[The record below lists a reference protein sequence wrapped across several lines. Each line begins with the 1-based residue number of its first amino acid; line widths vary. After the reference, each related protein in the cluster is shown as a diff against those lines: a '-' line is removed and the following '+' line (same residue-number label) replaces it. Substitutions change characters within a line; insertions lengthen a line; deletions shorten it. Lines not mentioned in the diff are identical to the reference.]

1 MNLKSSTSVQQG
13 AGTGPPVS
21 PTPATDHIAVLQ
33 HIMSTLS
40 TSATLLVA
48 GAAAGAGLAVA
59 YMNHRQQNPQLPHQL
74 QVSPTPETDH
84 IAVLLLTCGKDET
97 EGLVAALGA
106 SLVSTDVSKSSNL
119 HIFGMLA
126 NIQSV
131 VDDNP
136 EEEATG
142 QRAEGLLRKGGT
154 YVALQCNPIDP
165 SEVVTSFKGRPGKQE
180 HGQ

>member
-1 MNLKSSTSVQQG
+1 MVGMHIGSTRG
-13 AGTGPPVS
+13 RTRTTCHIKVS

-119 HIFGMLA
+119 HIFGQLYQKGKTKKTTHTRTISHTETHIV
-126 NIQSV
+126 N
-131 VDDNP
+131 DDK
-136 EEEATG
+136 TG
-142 QRAEGLLRKGGT
+142 ISRAGWEG
-154 YVALQCNPIDP
+154 
-165 SEVVTSFKGRPGKQE
+165 
-180 HGQ
+180 